1 MLTSS
6 TNYLNHKLFL
16 WSVKAV
22 QLATSLLSL
31 FGKEAVRILCAVVWP
46 FIAWPVNYY
55 QIGKEIAHRVQA
67 VLEFTA
73 ADALRDSGGV
83 PSPSVITSDA
93 YKDAPEPVRKYLEYA
108 LGEEQ
113 PNIKCV
119 RLKQSGYFRF
129 LPTTPGSSASP
140 GDPTAW
146 KKLSGEAYVSVGRPG
161 LAWSATIQLSPFS
174 WVRGFAGY
182 LRGRGS
188 THWKLCSLFSVEDI
202 EGEKALDT
210 VALLRF
216 LAEAPCYPMA
226 LVPSPYLRWEA
237 VDSKSARAIITD
249 CGLRASAVFRFNA
262 LGQIVGMR
270 TTDSA
275 RSTGGGKL
283 SRDPMCAYYRHYATM
298 GGHHRLMVPTEVEA
312 AWELASGEYS
322 YAEIEV
328 KDLVCWDS
336 MEMRPHQD

>member
-55 QIGKEIAHRVQA
+55 QIGKVGDGSTSTPMIGIHTTRITVRPRALRSRRRSSQHLQHLRCCQVGPDNNCRRARRRNVMPTLKRFFALQEIAHRVQA

-73 ADALRDSGGV
+73 ADALRDSGGF

-119 RLKQSGYFRF
+119 G
-129 LPTTPGSSASP
+129 ASFGQTWLWP
-140 GDPTAW
+140 ALATA
-146 KKLSGEAYVSVGRPG
+146 L
-161 LAWSATIQLSPFS
+161 
-174 WVRGFAGY
+174 
-182 LRGRGS
+182 
-188 THWKLCSLFSVEDI
+188 
-202 EGEKALDT
+202 
-210 VALLRF
+210 
-216 LAEAPCYPMA
+216 
-226 LVPSPYLRWEA
+226 
-237 VDSKSARAIITD
+237 
-249 CGLRASAVFRFNA
+249 
-262 LGQIVGMR
+262 
-270 TTDSA
+270 
-275 RSTGGGKL
+275 
-283 SRDPMCAYYRHYATM
+283 
-298 GGHHRLMVPTEVEA
+298 
-312 AWELASGEYS
+312 
-322 YAEIEV
+322 
-328 KDLVCWDS
+328 
-336 MEMRPHQD
+336 